1 MRKRIISLLLV
12 FCLVFSLVPTTA
24 FAVTDKQETS
34 AELTNPFQD
43 IKESDWF
50 YDSVQY
56 ARVNGFFSG
65 TSATT
70 FDPDGTMTRGMF
82 ATVLARMA
90 GVDAER
96 YRGETSFD
104 DVSADAY
111 YAPYVAWAV
120 KYGITAGT
128 GDDKFSPDVL
138 INRAQMAT
146 LFVRYFEAFDISY
159 ETGANITTVP
169 ADLDSVPDYAKDAVM
184 KLWRQ
189 GLLVGD
195 GVNFNPDGNAAR
207 AQAATLAERMDEVV
221 ETWYKEPGVE
231 SERVKIDPAEE
242 QKPEEPKK
250 PISSGGNSGGTTTT
264 YYNVEF
270 RMGAGQSAIENV
282 KLPESKLYASGTK
295 IDMLPTPY
303 KQDYVFLGWY
313 YDEAMAQAV
322 GSGDAVT
329 RNMTLYAKMSALT
342 PVSELETPN
351 YVTRADVLAGNYA
364 FDVTGVD
371 TISDAIKIINIT
383 AGNEVIT
390 SAGYTVE
397 GTTVTV
403 PLKAGQTYRIELLDD
418 KAQFELGGEAQAASV
433 RYLNLI
439 TAMAPVNNLK
449 LDDGITYIA
458 VNDEN
463 LTAMTGTA
471 LESVKS
477 NTASAG
483 LYNLSVA
490 ANGSSSVE
498 EVSYTGT
505 FTYTGK
511 ALKIGDTVA
520 IYAGTRPDQRK
531 AESDNVSRAANTD
544 NDAVAYVEITRDNG
558 NNNYTYKTAE
568 AEDVLF
574 TPDILPVSNTADQD
588 GDSNN
593 KSITVTKDTMDFSDD
608 IYAEMGLDSQTT
620 IDVGDF
626 IAFYSGALN
635 ESMSAAA
642 KAGYAK
648 ITSVTPSG
656 DNYVIA
662 YDVATEDEILAVMDL
677 YSERTEAITLN
688 DAEKTQIENDIKNQA
703 IESGF
708 IDEAAVYLTALAL
721 ETDGFRELSE
731 DLDMDLE
738 SYSITFADGT
748 PLDEGDMML
757 MAGQT
762 VKIKEKKIDPQVS
775 FGRNVCKHFE
785 GKDGILVGLN
795 LELVID
801 IGGKA
806 EIILSAAFTQEV
818 MISVNAR
825 GGAVWKWKWIFPYI
839 ADYQLNANIDLGS
852 YTGIGITATAK
863 TVGEKDEEFNWKPAT
878 SNKAEQRIIDIG
890 KEIKELMEQ
899 EEKFLQKNVVGGDD
913 DDDDDGGVSGASLA
927 EKYASMMEAAEDSW
941 IEIFAVKIFE
951 QEGNVDPFH
960 VLCYGVKAQFV
971 VKANLYVTIGMT
983 FEYGI
988 AKRYNFSVSLFKR
1001 TATTETIDLEESHY
1015 NFDFYVMGTIGIRAG
1030 VELEVAVGLF
1040 SLKLDSVGVCAEVGA
1055 YAQMWGYFY
1064 YHASWSKSEGKSSG
1078 ASGALALEIGIYL
1091 TVSFKAQAFSSEK
1104 LTYQPTLYDNSW
1116 PLLTVGSIENV
1127 YDFAYED
1134 DDPRLAMDIQAVN
1147 TFTVPSSLFDMNYM
1161 DMKSGELYGS
1171 GSEDEDGDGVPD
1183 EAPKNYDSEDAGTNE
1198 KHFTIEFSNPKFSY
1212 QASTNSITIDPK
1224 GSANETCDMTITWKG
1239 GALVFTSKPIQRTL
1253 KINWSNPANVR
1264 YISFDS
1270 KGGSAVPMISKSIN
1284 APIGALPTP
1293 TKVGYTF
1300 DKWYMANDTA
1310 FAPPETMLND
1320 WRDAPYSSRD
1330 QKGITVYA
1338 KWNPNAN
1345 TKFTVEHYVQE
1356 LNGTY
1361 TKTDRVDTPTGY
1373 TDSTITN
1380 GSGTNSKMVTY
1391 LAPRTSGTDTATKPN
1406 VASNEE
1412 NPKYTVDFT
1421 KYTPKA
1427 FAAGKTIAPDGS
1439 TVVKI
1444 YYDRKSYSV
1453 TFTYG
1458 DRESS
1463 DNQPLTYTAKYG
1475 ATVYAPKLALGGYD
1489 FSSFSGLTDEQMK
1502 NGVTVADNTTYYAT
1516 WTPSNDTPFRVEHYV
1531 QRITDDAYVLYGDNA
1546 IQSASGTTDTAINI
1560 DTYKLNETHLTY
1572 QYATVGGKTVGTG
1585 EGQVAATIGAD
1596 GKTVV
1601 KLYYNRNSYT
1611 LTFDE
1616 KGGNAV
1622 DDITQRYG
1630 KTVTLPAPEKQ
1641 GYTFAGWYTDDAC
1654 TDLFAAA
1661 DALTVTMPAENTTLY
1676 AGWTARTDTAYKVE
1690 HLLQNDTGTGYTL
1703 HDTENKTGTT
1713 GGQTAAVAKNYTD
1726 DGFMPG
1732 VYTDTLIAADGKTVV
1747 EIKYDRKT
1755 YNVSFNSNGG
1765 SEVAA
1770 QIGVLH
1776 GAKAS
1781 KPSAPTK
1788 TGYDFVSWYKDSNL
1802 TDDWNFEV
1810 DTVTATTTLYA
1821 KWEPKSDTAYT
1832 VKHYKQALDGSYPE
1846 ALTETENKTGGTNQ
1860 QTAAAAKTYTGFT
1873 APTSITQKTI
1883 AADGST
1889 VVELYYTRNQYILTF
1904 DPANG
1909 TQTTAS
1915 SVYFEAPISAPTSDP
1930 TKTGY
1935 TFGGWGT
1942 VANKMPE
1949 ANTTYTAK
1957 WTANSYTVA
1966 FEKNAPDGVEVSGSM
1981 ANQTFTYDQAKNLTA
1996 NGFTLP
2002 ANSGYTFVGW
2012 ATTADGAK
2020 AYNDGQS
2027 VSNLTDVENGT
2038 VTLYAVWQ
2046 QGESVQYTVNHYQ
2059 QDITDDDFTLVETQ
2073 KLNGVAG
2080 TLTDA
2085 KANSYTG
2092 FTAPTDIEQQTIA
2105 ADGSTVVDIRYE
2117 RIARTI
2123 TFAETGDITI
2133 IPINARF
2140 GATVQAPTNPTK
2152 TGYTFTGW
2160 SPAVPAKMPAE
2171 DMTITAQWQINQYTI
2186 TFNTD
2191 GGNEIAPI
2199 TKDYETAISA
2209 PTNPTKTGYT
2219 FVKWLKN
2226 GAEAT
2231 VPSKMPAEN
2240 ITLTALWQVNQY
2252 TITLKDVDDHTYQTI
2267 TKNYGENVGTV
2278 ADPTR
2283 TGYTFDRWSEEIPTT
2298 MPAENKTITAS
2309 WTANTRTVTFNANEG
2324 TCSETSRQVTY
2335 DSTYGALPT
2344 PTRTGYT
2351 FDGWYLNDAAVTGIT
2366 KVATDTNHT
2375 LTARWT
2381 PKNYTISYSLYS
2393 GSVATANPTSYTVES
2408 PEITLNNPT
2417 RTGYTFTGWT
2427 GSNGT
2432 TPQTSVTILTG
2443 STENRTYAA
2452 NWTPITYNI
2461 TYVLNGNG
2469 DEDVTNTGNPA
2480 NYTVESEKITFAD
2493 PARDGYTFGGWYTD
2507 SGFTADSKVTE
2518 IPAGSTG
2525 DLTLYAKWAQNSF
2538 TVVYELGSTDYPLGE
2553 NEEETINNPNSTTP
2567 PINTE
2572 ITLQDPRRPGYTFLG
2587 WYREDA
2593 NFNEENKV
2601 TKISATSTGTT
2612 ITLYAKW
2619 AHPKYTLTF
2628 DLNLPTG
2635 WTYDHTLPGAR
2646 TGYYGTRLYD
2656 VTNSPT
2662 ITSASGKTADFRG
2675 WWTKKENGDWGEK
2688 LAYPYTI
2695 GEANVTYYAQ
2705 WGGLVSWYSNRPSNS
2720 YYVENELELGRQVFN
2735 LDDPFPEPPIPRLTD
2750 KVTYEFDGW
2759 YDAQSGGNKIEIFP
2773 EKVDGIYNYYAHWRL
2788 KAQS

>member
-24 FAVTDKQETS
+24 FAVTDKHETS

-56 ARVNGFFSG
+56 ARANGFFDG

-70 FDPDGTMTRGMF
+70 FEPDGSMTRAMF
-82 ATVLARMA
+82 VTVLGRMA
-90 GVDAER
+90 GVEAADYAGVTDFTDVAE
-96 YRGETSFD
+96 GTW
-104 DVSADAY
+104 
-111 YAPYVAWAV
+111 YAPFVKWAAQ
-120 KYGITAGT
+120 YGITTGT
-128 GDDKFSPDVL
+128 GSGKFSPDGK
-138 INRAQMAT
+138 ITRAQMAT

-195 GVNFNPDGNAAR
+195 GVNFNPDGNATR
-207 AQAATLAERMDEVV
+207 AQAATLAARMDEVV

-520 IYAGTRPDQRK
+520 IYAGTRPDQRE

-544 NDAVAYVEITRDNG
+544 NDAVAYVEITEVND
-558 NNNYTYKTAE
+558 NNYTYKTAE

-588 GDSNN
+588 GDLNN

-635 ESMSAAA
+635 ESMSAAV

-863 TVGEKDEEFNWKPAT
+863 TVGEEDEEFNWKPAT

-913 DDDDDGGVSGASLA
+913 DDDDDGVVSGASLA

-1380 GSGTNSKMVTY
+1380 GSGTNSETVTY

-1690 HLLQNDTGTGYTL
+1690 HLLQNVTGTGYTL
-1703 HDTENKTGTT
+1703 YDTDYKTGAT
-1713 GGQTAAVAKNYTD
+1713 GQDTKAETKDYSAE
-1726 DGFMPG
+1726 GFKQG
-1732 VYTDTLIAADGKTVV
+1732 VFTDTKIAADGSTVV

-1781 KPSAPTK
+1781 APSDPTK
-1788 TGYDFVSWYKDSNL
+1788 TGYEFVGWYKDSNL
-1802 TDDWNFEV
+1802 TDDWDFAA

-1821 KWEPKSDTAYT
+1821 KWTVRTDTSYT
-1832 VKHYKQALDGSYPE
+1832 VKHLRQDVTGTGYTLH
-1846 ALTETENKTGGTNQ
+1846 ETGNMTGTTGG
-1860 QTAAAAKTYTGFT
+1860 QTAAVAKNYTGFT

-1889 VVELYYTRNQYILTF
+1889 VVELYYTRNQYTLTF

-1915 SVYFEAPISAPTSDP
+1915 SVYFEAPISAPDTNP

-1935 TFGGWGT
+1935 TFGDWGT
-1942 VANKMPE
+1942 VATTMP
-1949 ANTTYTAK
+1949 AADTTYTAK
-1957 WTANSYTVA
+1957 WTANRYTVV
-1966 FEKNAPDGVEVSGSM
+1966 FNNNEGELPENVTVSGSM
-1981 ANQTFTYDQAKNLTA
+1981 DDQTFTYDQAQNLTA
-1996 NGFTLP
+1996 NGFTLS

-2012 ATTADGAK
+2012 AETPNGAVK
-2020 AYNDGQS
+2020 YNDKQS
-2027 VSNLTDVENGT
+2027 VSNLTAVEDGT

-2059 QDITDDDFTLVETQ
+2059 QNVADEDYTLVDTQ
-2073 KLNGVAG
+2073 TLNGVKG
-2080 TLTDA
+2080 TLTA
-2085 KANSYTG
+2085 AAANSYTG
-2092 FTAPTDIEQQTIA
+2092 FNAVEFSNVEIT
-2105 ADGSTVVDIRYE
+2105 GSGVVVKIYYE
-2117 RIARTI
+2117 RIAKTI

-2152 TGYTFTGW
+2152 TGYTFKGW
-2160 SPAVPAKMPAE
+2160 DKEIPTTMPAE

-2191 GGNEIAPI
+2191 GGNEIEPI

-2209 PTNPTKTGYT
+2209 PANPTKTGYT
-2219 FVKWLKN
+2219 FTGWSP
-2226 GAEAT
+2226 A
-2231 VPSKMPAEN
+2231 VPAKMPAEN

-2252 TITLKDVDDHTYQTI
+2252 TITLKDVDDNTYQTI

-2283 TGYTFDRWSEEIPTT
+2283 TGYTFTGWSETIPAT

-2351 FDGWYLNDAAVTGIT
+2351 FDGWYLNDAAVTGST
-2366 KVATDTNHT
+2366 KVATDANHT

-2443 STENRTYAA
+2443 STKNRTYTA

-2461 TYVLNGNG
+2461 TYVLNGND
-2469 DEDVTNTGNPA
+2469 DETVTNTDNPA

-2493 PARDGYTFGGWYTD
+2493 PERDGYTFGGWYTD
-2507 SGFTADSKVTE
+2507 SECTEDNKVTE

-2538 TVVYELGSTDYPLGE
+2538 TVVYELGSAEHPLGE
-2553 NEEETINNPNSTTP
+2553 NEAETINNPNSTTP
-2567 PINTE
+2567 PINQT
-2572 ITLQDPRRPGYTFLG
+2572 ITLQAPRRPGYTFLG
-2587 WYREDA
+2587 WYKDDA
-2593 NFNEENKV
+2593 NFTEANKV
-2601 TKISATSTGTT
+2601 TEISATSTGTT

-2619 AHPKYTLTF
+2619 AHPQYTVTF
-2628 DLNLPTG
+2628 DLNVPEG
-2635 WTYDHTLPGAR
+2635 WTPKFTPPEPK
-2646 TGYYGTRLYD
+2646 TGYYGTGFA
-2656 VTNSPT
+2656 VSGAT
-2662 ITSASGKTADFRG
+2662 IISDSSGKEADFRG
-2675 WWTKKENGDWGEK
+2675 WFTKDANGDWGEQ
-2688 LAYPYTI
+2688 LAKRPTI
-2695 GEANVTYYAQ
+2695 GEANATYYAQ
-2705 WGGLVSWYSNRPSNS
+2705 WGGLVSWDPNLPTGCS
-2720 YYVENELELGRQVFN
+2720 YENWAELGLQKFN
-2735 LDDPFPEPPIPRLTD
+2735 LGDTFPTPPTPRLTTND
-2750 KVTYEFDGW
+2750 YEFDGW
-2759 YDAQSGGNKIEIFP
+2759 YDENIGGNKIEIFP
-2773 EKVDGIYNYYAHWRL
+2773 ETVDGKYTYYAHWRL
-2788 KAQS
+2788 KA